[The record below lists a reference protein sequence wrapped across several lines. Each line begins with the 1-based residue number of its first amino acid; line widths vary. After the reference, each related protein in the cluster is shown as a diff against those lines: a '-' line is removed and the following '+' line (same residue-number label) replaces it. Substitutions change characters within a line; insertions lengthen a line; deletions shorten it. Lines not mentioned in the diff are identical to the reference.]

1 MIPQLNTYILTG
13 LKEENHAIFNSKI
26 LVWRKNKQKQQG
38 SEAKS
43 GAVLAQS
50 GQGWHLNCWMGAIWD
65 SPQHKVHVQVV
76 RIRE

>member
-1 MIPQLNTYILTG
+1 M
-13 LKEENHAIFNSKI
+13 KEENHAIFNNRI
-26 LVWRKNKQKQQG
+26 LVWEIKKKTNTPG

-50 GQGWHLNCWMGAIWD
+50 GQGWYLNCWMGAIWD
-65 SPQHKVHVQVV
+65 SPQHNVHVQVV